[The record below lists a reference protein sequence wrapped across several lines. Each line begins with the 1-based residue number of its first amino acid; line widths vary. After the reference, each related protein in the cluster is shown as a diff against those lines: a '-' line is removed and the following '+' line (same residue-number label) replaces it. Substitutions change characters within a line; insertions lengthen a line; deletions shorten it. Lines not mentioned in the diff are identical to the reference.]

1 MLVQDQVKE
10 ESMAIQEAAQ
20 RPQLPS
26 DPNGWGRSGHCGDQ
40 QLFIFMCIHSPG
52 KKWRD
57 FATCKNNMINKS

>member
-26 DPNGWGRSGHCGDQ
+26 DPNGWGRSGQCGNQ
-40 QLFIFMCIHSPG
+40 QLFIFMYIHLE
-52 KKWRD
+52 
-57 FATCKNNMINKS
+57 KNGGTLLLVKIT